1 MKPHSQ
7 GGRQRRVT
15 GAFRPRRSSR
25 LRAP

>member
-15 GAFRPRRSSR
+15 GASPPAKIEQASC
-25 LRAP
+25 A